1 MDTFLLS
8 LLAKI
13 KAPLLATLGGVAV
26 VLYKKIQGQSL
37 GLIMSSCY
45 ILLAFITGVI
55 VGEFI
60 PTDMYYR
67 DGLVGI
73 SGILSLPIMAVLET
87 KGKTI
92 AKFFID
98 KITTPQK

>member
-1 MDTFLLS
+1 MNTFLLT
-8 LLAKI
+8 LLTKL

-26 VLYKKIQGQSL
+26 VLYKRIQGQSM
-37 GLIMSSCY
+37 GIAMSMCY

-60 PTDMYYR
+60 PYDMYYR

-73 SGILSLPIMAVLET
+73 SGILSLPIMGVLET
-87 KGKTI
+87 EGVNLIKKYISKKTN
-92 AKFFID
+92 AD
-98 KITTPQK
+98 N

>member
-1 MDTFLLS
+1 MDAFILP
-8 LLAKI
+8 LLAKL

-26 VLYKKIQGQSL
+26 VLYKRIQGQSM
-37 GLIMSSCY
+37 GIAMSMCY

-73 SGILSLPIMAVLET
+73 SGILSLPIMGVLET
-87 KGKTI
+87 EGVNLIKKYISKKTN
-92 AKFFID
+92 AD
-98 KITTPQK
+98 N

>member
-1 MDTFLLS
+1 METFLLS
-8 LLAKI
+8 LLTKI

-26 VLYKKIQGQSL
+26 VIYKRIQGQSL

-60 PTDMYYR
+60 PSDMYYR

-73 SGILSLPIMAVLET
+73 SGILSLPIMGVLET
-87 KGKTI
+87 EGVNIIKKYISKKTN
-92 AKFFID
+92 AD
-98 KITTPQK
+98 N

>member
-1 MDTFLLS
+1 METFLLS

-26 VLYKKIQGQSL
+26 VIYKRIQGQSL

-73 SGILSLPIMAVLET
+73 SGILSLPIMAVLEKHSET
-87 KGKTI
+87 FINNT
-92 AKFFID
+92 ID
-98 KITTPQK
+98 KFVNSHK

>member
-1 MDTFLLS
+1 METFLLS

-26 VLYKKIQGQSL
+26 VLYKKIQGQNLGIVMSL
-37 GLIMSSCY
+37 CY
-45 ILLAFITGVI
+45 IILAFITGVI

-60 PTDMYYR
+60 PHDMYYR

-73 SGILSLPIMAVLET
+73 SGILSLPIMGVLET
-87 KGKTI
+87 EGVNLIKKYISKKTN
-92 AKFFID
+92 AD
-98 KITTPQK
+98 N